1 MRNEK
6 SSLYLCQLLVLIF
19 SGVLIAVDV
28 AGYWLVQWFL
38 SWTRYQFVWLLG
50 LNRYP
55 MGTNLPFA
63 VLFLV
68 SLYAASVPAYIALY
82 KMMRLLKNIDKEEI
96 FVLQNVQILNVLA
109 KCCMAVAIICLVSS
123 LYYVVY
129 LFVAVAAAFM
139 MLLLKV
145 IKNVFQRA
153 CTMQSELDFT
163 I

>member
-19 SGVLIAVDV
+19 SGVLVAVDV

-38 SWTRYQFVWLLG
+38 SWTRYQFVWFLG
-50 LNRYP
+50 LHRYP
-55 MGTNLPFA
+55 LGENLPFA
-63 VLFLV
+63 FLFLL

-109 KCCMAVAIICLVSS
+109 TCCMAVAIICLVSS

-145 IKNVFQRA
+145 IKHVFQRA
-153 CTMQSELDFT
+153 CAMQSELDFT